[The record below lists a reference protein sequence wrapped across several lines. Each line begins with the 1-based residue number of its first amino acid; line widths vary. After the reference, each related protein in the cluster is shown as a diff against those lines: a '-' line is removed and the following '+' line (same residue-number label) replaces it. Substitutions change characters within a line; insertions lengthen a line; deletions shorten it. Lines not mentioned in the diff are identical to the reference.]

1 MASEI
6 LPKMD
11 GFVRVVPILGW
22 LPHYEAGWFHADVI
36 AGLTL
41 WGILVPEG
49 IAYAAMAGAPVQA
62 GLYTLLGLPRCLR
75 HSGNNAAGGLG
86 PDLRVL
92 DHDGDSRRAISSNRR
107 WRIGRITRPVGPRCG
122 DHFPAVRAGAARVRD
137 RIHFAFGDDRFRLR
151 AGDLHRRE
159 PSSQALCTAE
169 RPGRDALPAL
179 VSHWASGGR
188 PIG

>member
-41 WGILVPEG
+41 WGILVLEG

-62 GLYTLLGLPRCLR
+62 DFTHSWAPLLSTPFWEQRGRRSRPRPR
-75 HSGNNAAGGLG
+75 
-86 PDLRVL
+86 
-92 DHDGDSRRAISSNRR
+92 
-107 WRIGRITRPVGPRCG
+107 GPR
-122 DHFPAVRAGAARVRD
+122 
-137 RIHFAFGDDRFRLR
+137 
-151 AGDLHRRE
+151 
-159 PSSQALCTAE
+159 S
-169 RPGRDALPAL
+169 
-179 VSHWASGGR
+179 
-188 PIG
+188 